1 MSKEFLL
8 ETLGIRD
15 TRLIPEALMEV
26 LFGDPANR
34 HKFYRAM
41 LEANDFAMDR
51 EWFQPIY
58 EAELSE
64 RGQKKQ
70 DFTPAA
76 ASQLA
81 AMITDNGARRQG
93 ILEPTADIALFNR
106 LVFLTF
112 SKTTFSDQEKR
123 NYENLK
129 LIEKRGLTHLT
140 NQLLQL
146 RSKFQ
151 TDFRRVWDETLSD
164 MNDRVRSYNVED
176 RTLRNWA
183 ILLAAYRA
191 LRTDIDV
198 PFDSEEIFKL
208 CCKGCVD
215 QNQKTKQNN
224 ELSGFWEIVEN
235 LVASGQ
241 AYINIDYK
249 LCAGDRPFAIK
260 ESDVPFEP
268 KHGVRYIY
276 LAFQRLSA
284 LYMKEGK
291 DVNGKVI
298 PRDSLK
304 YYLEHSPEFIGTAK
318 SMRFKLLENKTY
330 VSSNPETGKSRVTT
344 AMVFDYDAL
353 KVNYG
358 IDLDISTD
366 TLEIG
371 DNRTAASAPPSV
383 TEPAEAVDA
392 ELWEE

>member
-1 MSKEFLL
+1 M
-8 ETLGIRD
+8 
-15 TRLIPEALMEV
+15 
-26 LFGDPANR
+26 
-34 HKFYRAM
+34 
-41 LEANDFAMDR
+41 
-51 EWFQPIY
+51 
-58 EAELSE
+58 
-64 RGQKKQ
+64 
-70 DFTPAA
+70 
-76 ASQLA
+76 
-81 AMITDNGARRQG
+81 
-93 ILEPTADIALFNR
+93 
-106 LVFLTF
+106 
-112 SKTTFSDQEKR
+112 
-123 NYENLK
+123 
-129 LIEKRGLTHLT
+129 
-140 NQLLQL
+140 
-146 RSKFQ
+146 
-151 TDFRRVWDETLSD
+151 
-164 MNDRVRSYNVED
+164 
-176 RTLRNWA
+176 
-183 ILLAAYRA
+183 
-191 LRTDIDV
+191 
-198 PFDSEEIFKL
+198 
-208 CCKGCVD
+208 
-215 QNQKTKQNN
+215 
-224 ELSGFWEIVEN
+224 
-235 LVASGQ
+235 ASGQ